1 MPSKKNSKS
10 RAGTPRR
17 GRTGERRPGARQ
29 KPAAGKKPPASRK
42 PRPGR
47 KSPVSKK
54 PPASRLPAAAA
65 QAQTEPILE
74 KSVPPEVSPGPPLEE
89 GVGLGMKRFQSAE
102 SQRRFSREVRE
113 AGKRIGLVPT
123 MGAFHRGHV
132 SLIEKARAQNDVV
145 VVSVFVNPL
154 QFGPAEDYER
164 YPRDLARDIDLCRAA
179 GVDAVFQP
187 ETAEM
192 YPPGFTTKITVG
204 PIGQRLCGAYRPGH
218 FDGVCTVVA
227 KLIGIVLPHRLYLGE
242 KDAQQLII
250 VERMIRDLNL
260 DAKVVACATVRE
272 EDGLA
277 MSSRNRYLTAA
288 QRAQA
293 PKIHDALRIA
303 QREILVCHTRDPRAL
318 EGLMR
323 EVIERETEL
332 RVEYIQ
338 MVDPETLEPRAVLEG
353 RTLIA
358 VRVQLGEAHLIDNLL
373 INVPGGRMAMKFQTP
388 GCEEGR
394 PGGGPEL
401 RSRP

>member
-1 MPSKKNSKS
+1 MPSKKKPKVPAS
-10 RAGTPRR
+10 A
-17 GRTGERRPGARQ
+17 
-29 KPAAGKKPPASRK
+29 PAAGPA
-42 PRPGR
+42 GEHG
-47 KSPVSKK
+47 
-54 PPASRLPAAAA
+54 PAA
-65 QAQTEPILE
+65 
-74 KSVPPEVSPGPPLEE
+74 EE
-89 GVGLGMKRFQSAE
+89 GAGLGMKRFQSAE
-102 SQRRFSREVRE
+102 SQRRFAREVRE

-123 MGAFHRGHV
+123 MGAFHRGHL

-154 QFGPAEDYER
+154 QFGPDEDYER

-204 PIGQRLCGAYRPGH
+204 AMGTRLCGAYRPGH

-227 KLIGIVLPHRLYLGE
+227 KLIGIVMPHRVYLGE
-242 KDAQQLII
+242 KDAQQLLIL
-250 VERMIRDLNL
+250 ERMVGDLNM
-260 DAKVVACATVRE
+260 DVKIIGCATVRE

-277 MSSRNRYLTAA
+277 LSSRNGYLTPEQRLQAA
-288 QRAQA
+288 
-293 PKIHDALRIA
+293 KIHEALRIA

-318 EGLMR
+318 ENLMR
-323 EVIERETEL
+323 EVMEKGTEM

-358 VRVQLGEAHLIDNLL
+358 VRAQLGTTHLIDNLL
-373 INVPGGRMAMKFQTP
+373 INVPGGRMAMKFKTP

-401 RSRP
+401 KGRT